1 MAKNIE
7 DLYGLS
13 PIQQGLLYEQLHQPA
28 SGVYVEQLSITF
40 AGAMRP
46 DLFGQAWQ
54 AVVDRHPIL
63 RTSFHWNDKG
73 EPLQVVHRSVSLP
86 LDLQDWRDLP
96 ADEQERRYQ
105 AWLVEERLQGFDL
118 TAVPLMRVSLI
129 RRDENTW
136 TFAWRFSHLL
146 MDGWSFG
153 LAIVDFFACYR
164 ALYRGEEPGL
174 PEAVPYRNYVGW
186 WHGRTTTTEE
196 KFWREE
202 LEGFEPVAPLGFAPD
217 PVEIGM
223 MGVHDY
229 VHITLGDLA
238 DELQVLAKQHQL
250 TLPTITQAAWILLH
264 SRHLGTDDLVTG
276 VTIAHRPP
284 DLPGAGG
291 ILGPMIV
298 TLPVRAKLDPAE
310 RLSDWLRRF
319 QAEQAVM
326 REQWSLPLV
335 EIQRLADVPMPL
347 LQTTVSYENVPMPQF
362 QLDDVNLS
370 LVDAVYDGRT
380 HYPIT
385 MVIMPGDD
393 MPLRIMHDLRHFG
406 RDAGRTVAAQ
416 LRALLEQ
423 MVRHPDTRIGDFDP
437 RPQEEIATFA
447 AHVAEPL
454 VPVPQGTLQDRFTQW
469 VQRQPTAI
477 AVRCGDV
484 SMTYWRLDQTANGI
498 AHLLRARGIGA
509 GSLVGLCVERSAD
522 LVVAVLAVLKA
533 GAAYV
538 PLDPEYPPER
548 LRYLADDADLPLV
561 LASGAVAEVASA
573 LGRPV
578 LRLDDRTLWPEASA
592 PPAVDTTG
600 DDLAYVLYT
609 SGSTGQPKGARV
621 THRGVLSL
629 LAAAQETFGFGP
641 EDVWTLCH
649 SYAFDYTVWEM
660 WGALAHG
667 GAVVVVPPGLARDP
681 LALQDLVA
689 TEGVTVLSQTPA
701 AFEQF
706 APRDD
711 LALRYVFLGA
721 DRLDPRTLKPWAE
734 RDVTLV
740 NLYGLTETSVVST
753 FHRIGRDEIER
764 GDGASVIGSPLP
776 NQRLYLL
783 DPSGKPVPIGVP
795 GEIHVSGPAVG
806 LGYHGRDELTG
817 QRFLPDPFVPGETMY
832 RTGDLARR
840 HPDGELEYL
849 GRADGQVKVR
859 GFRIEP
865 GEIES
870 ELRAHPNVL
879 SACVIVRSGALMA
892 YVVPDGSRV
901 PEAELYVHLRE
912 RLPAHMVPAAVGW
925 IDAVP
930 MTPNGKIDHAALPDL
945 RVAGQAEQKVA
956 PRTDLERRVADV
968 VAAQLELED
977 VGVLTDL
984 GQLGLHSVLAMR
996 LSAALKAMFGADV
1009 PVSLLLVNPTVERIA
1024 QAVAG
1029 D

>member
-46 DLFGQAWQ
+46 EEFGRAWQ

-63 RTSFHWNDKG
+63 RTTFHWNDGG
-73 EPLQVVHRSVSLP
+73 EPLQVVHRNVTLP
-86 LDLQDWRDLP
+86 LDLQDWRGQP

-105 AWLVEERLQGFDL
+105 EWLVEERLQGFDL
-118 TAVPLMRVSLI
+118 TAAPLMRVSLI
-129 RRDENTW
+129 RRDEQTW

-153 LAIVDFFACYR
+153 LAIMDFFACYR
-164 ALYRGEEPGL
+164 ALYRGEEPAL
-174 PEAVPYRNYVGW
+174 PDAVPYRAYVGW
-186 WHGRTTTTEE
+186 WQGRTTTTEE

-202 LEGFEPVAPLGFAPD
+202 LAGFAPVAPLGFAPD
-217 PVEIGM
+217 PVAVGK

-238 DELQVLAKQHQL
+238 DDLQALAKKHQL
-250 TLPTITQAAWILLH
+250 TLPTITQAAWIVLLG
-264 SRHLGTDDLVTG
+264 RHLGTDDLVTG

-284 DLPGAGG
+284 DLAGSGG

-298 TLPVRAKLDPAE
+298 TLPVRTRLDQTE
-310 RLSDWLRRF
+310 RLSEWLRRF

-326 REQWSLPLV
+326 REHWSLPLV

-347 LQTTVSYENVPMPQF
+347 LQTTVSYENVPMPDL
-362 QLDDVNLS
+362 QLDDVELS

-393 MPLRIMHDLRHFG
+393 MPLRIMYDLRHYG
-406 RDAGRTVAAQ
+406 REAGRTVATQ
-416 LRALLEQ
+416 LRAMLEQ
-423 MVRHPDTRIGDFDP
+423 MVRDPDARIGDLDP
-437 RPQEEIATFA
+437 RPEQEITAFA
-447 AHVAEPL
+447 AHVGAPL
-454 VPVPQGTLQDRFTQW
+454 VSVPPGTLQDRFTHW
-469 VQRQPTAI
+469 VQRQPTAV

-484 SMTYWRLDQTANGI
+484 SMTYWQLDQTANGI

-522 LVVAVLAVLKA
+522 LAVAVLAVLKV

-538 PLDPEYPPER
+538 PLDPEYPTER

-561 LASGAVAEVASA
+561 LASGAVAGVASE

-578 LRLDDRTLWPEASA
+578 LRLDDETLAPEAA
-592 PPAVDTTG
+592 PPPMVDITG

-629 LAAAQETFGFGP
+629 LAAAHDTFGFRSD
-641 EDVWTLCH
+641 DVWTLCH

-667 GAVVVVPPGLARDP
+667 GRLVVVPPGLARDP

-689 TEGVTVLSQTPA
+689 RESVTVFSQTPA

-706 APRDD
+706 SPRED

-721 DRLDPRTLKPWAE
+721 DRLDPRTLKPWAD

-740 NLYGLTETSVVST
+740 NLYGLTEASVVST
-753 FHRIGRDEIER
+753 FHLIGQDEIER
-764 GDGASVIGSPLP
+764 GDGASVIGSALP

-783 DPSGKPVPIGVP
+783 DEKGRPVATGVP
-795 GEIHVSGPAVG
+795 GEIHVSGPAIG
-806 LGYHGRDELTG
+806 LGYHGRDELTAE
-817 QRFLPDPFVPGETMY
+817 RFVPDPFVPGATMY

-840 HPDGELEYL
+840 RPDGELEYL

-870 ELRAHPNVL
+870 ELRAHPSVL
-879 SACVIVRSGALMA
+879 SACVVVRSGALVA
-892 YVVPDGSRV
+892 YVVPDGERV
-901 PEAELYVHLRE
+901 PEAELYLHLRE

-925 IDAVP
+925 IGAVP

-945 RVAGQAEQKVA
+945 RIADQTAPKVA
-956 PRTDLERRVADV
+956 PRTDLEREVADL
-968 VAAQLELED
+968 VAAQLELEEL
-977 VGVLTDL
+977 GVLDDL

-996 LSAALKAMFGADV
+996 LSANLKLTFGADV

-1029 D
+1029 E